1 MKHPVLDRI
10 KRTMEGKAFA
20 AVPAGSRILAAVSGG
35 ADSVC
40 LMLSLRQLGYD
51 VCAVHVEHGIRGEES
66 LEDCAFVRKLCE
78 EQGIALTVVP
88 VNAPSAAQ
96 GFSLSLEEAA
106 RLVRWKAL
114 METSDRLGI
123 RVIATAHHRTDQAET
138 VLWNLIRG
146 SSLTGLGGIRAVR
159 QEDGRLIIRPMID
172 CERGQIEDYL
182 RQRKVSWQT
191 DSTNADTRLTR
202 NAIRRKVLP
211 LLEELNPQ
219 SVLHITQAASDL
231 QQAEDWLSEQTESTF
246 RDVIRKNGDGKERD
260 LTADRNALRQCP
272 DFLRARVLRR
282 MIAQCE
288 GGEKD
293 IARAHVAAL
302 EKLVD
307 GPNGGQASLPDHLT
321 AFSEEGILR
330 LTRSVAEKTE
340 EVALLR
346 EDGTYCLGCC
356 SPLSDE
362 GSQDSRWEA
371 KPDQTISAEVSFLT
385 WQGGEVPKKRYTKYL
400 AYDTMAPCPVL
411 RTRREGDYLIVSS
424 DSGRKKL
431 KDYLIDEKVPRLRGD
446 HIPLI
451 AQGSHVLWVVGMR
464 ISEKAKVFEGA
475 KAMRVTV
482 HLKAGGME
490 SKEEL

>member
-385 WQGGEVPKKRYTKYL
+385 WQGGEVPKE
-400 AYDTMAPCPVL
+400 VH
-411 RTRREGDYLIVSS
+411 EVS
-424 DSGRKKL
+424 G
-431 KDYLIDEKVPRLRGD
+431 I
-446 HIPLI
+446 
-451 AQGSHVLWVVGMR
+451 
-464 ISEKAKVFEGA
+464 
-475 KAMRVTV
+475 
-482 HLKAGGME
+482 
-490 SKEEL
+490 

>member
-96 GFSLSLEEAA
+96 EFSLSLEEAA

-191 DSTNADTRLTR
+191 DRTNADTRLTR

-246 RDVIRKNGDGKERD
+246 RDVIRKNGDGKEKD

-346 EDGTYCLGCC
+346 EDGTYSLGCC

-431 KDYLIDEKVPRLRGD
+431 KDYLIDEKVPRLRRD

-482 HLKAGGME
+482 HLKTGGME

>member
-66 LEDCAFVRKLCE
+66 QEDCAFVRKLCE

-431 KDYLIDEKVPRLRGD
+431 KDYLIDEKVPRLRRD